1 MQGSKYSDD
10 VREKALAMCAMPK
23 MNAAKVAAAMGIP
36 RATVYD
42 WQKTA
47 MENDPDYVAVRR
59 NKIRAM
65 MDKSYAVVGR
75 AIDGLEKQSK
85 ALKLEKT
92 EIDRVML
99 KILSD
104 GELDEETRTAMVKIV
119 EAYTGTSMTDM
130 VKVVKETMEMHD
142 RLESRLAGE
151 SETASEVHVQLTL
164 VDPAKERENES

>member
-1 MQGSKYSDD
+1 MQGSKYSDET
-10 VREKALAMCAMPK
+10 REKALAMCAMPK

-47 MENDPDYVAVRR
+47 LENDPDYVAVRR

-75 AIDGLEKQSK
+75 AIDGLDAQSK

-92 EIDRVML
+92 QIDKILL

-104 GELDEETRTAMVKIV
+104 DELDENTREKMAEIV
-119 EAYTGTSMTDM
+119 RAYTGTSMTD
-130 VKVVKETMEMHD
+130 VSKVARETLDMYD
-142 RLESRLAGE
+142 RLERRLTGE
-151 SETASEVHVQLTL
+151 SDGQAIQITFEGTGKLAE
-164 VDPAKERENES
+164 

>member
-47 MENDPDYVAVRR
+47 LENDPDYAAVRR

-75 AIDGLEKQSK
+75 AIDGLDAQSK

-92 EIDRVML
+92 QIDKVL
-99 KILSD
+99 IKILSD
-104 GELDEETRTAMVKIV
+104 DGLDQDTREKMAEIV
-119 EAYTGTSMTDM
+119 RAYTGASMTD
-130 VKVVKETMEMHD
+130 VSKVARETLDMYD
-142 RLESRLAGE
+142 RLERRLTGE
-151 SETASEVHVQLTL
+151 SDGQAIQITFEGTEMEKIAE
-164 VDPAKERENES
+164 

>member
-47 MENDPDYVAVRR
+47 LENDSDYVAVRR

-75 AIDGLEKQSK
+75 AIDGLDAQSK

-92 EIDRVML
+92 QIDKILL

-104 GELDEETRTAMVKIV
+104 DELDENTREKMAEIV
-119 EAYTGTSMTDM
+119 RAYTGASMTD
-130 VKVVKETMEMHD
+130 VSKVARETLDMYD
-142 RLESRLAGE
+142 RLESRLSGE
-151 SETASEVHVQLTL
+151 SNETSEVHVQLTL
-164 VDPAKERENES
+164 VDPAEGKA

>member
-47 MENDPDYVAVRR
+47 LENDPDYVAVRR

-65 MDKSYAVVGR
+65 MDNSYAVVGR
-75 AIDGLEKQSK
+75 AIDGLDAQSK

-92 EIDRVML
+92 QIDKILL

-104 GELDEETRTAMVKIV
+104 GELDQDTREKMAEIV
-119 EAYTGTSMTDM
+119 RAYTGTSMTD
-130 VKVVKETMEMHD
+130 VSKVARETLDMYD
-142 RLESRLAGE
+142 RLERRLTGE
-151 SETASEVHVQLTL
+151 SDGQAIQITFEGTGKLAE
-164 VDPAKERENES
+164 

>member
-1 MQGSKYSDD
+1 MQGSKYSDET
-10 VREKALAMCAMPK
+10 REKALAMCAMPK

-47 MENDPDYVAVRR
+47 LENDPDYVAVRR

-75 AIDGLEKQSK
+75 AIDGLDAQSK

-92 EIDRVML
+92 QIDKVL
-99 KILSD
+99 IKILSD
-104 GELDEETRTAMVKIV
+104 GELDQDTREKMAEIV
-119 EAYTGTSMTDM
+119 RAYTGASMTD
-130 VKVVKETMEMHD
+130 VSKVARETLDMYD
-142 RLESRLAGE
+142 RLERRLTGE
-151 SETASEVHVQLTL
+151 SDGQAIQITFEGTGKLAE
-164 VDPAKERENES
+164 